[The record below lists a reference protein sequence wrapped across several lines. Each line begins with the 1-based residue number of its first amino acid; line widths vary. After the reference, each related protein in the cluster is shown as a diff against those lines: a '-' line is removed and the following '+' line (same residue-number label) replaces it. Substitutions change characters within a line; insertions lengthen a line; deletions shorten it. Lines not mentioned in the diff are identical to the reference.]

1 MNELIERKD
10 TFDSMNNA
18 INESKKVME
27 LQPIFNEVDN
37 YANSY
42 KSLEKENQYLEQ
54 ENRSFIY
61 ILNELF
67 QLLEKFFKK
76 LLLWGN
82 DNTKD
87 ETADVVKDCYVNSE
101 FDMGDVI
108 KISKETTKQDELF
121 DYVEAPDYYKDR
133 VRDYDEDKYDKDNF
147 DLSR

>member
-10 TFDSMNNA
+10 TFDSMNNV

-42 KSLEKENQYLEQ
+42 KSLEKENQNLEK

-76 LLLWGN
+76 ILL
-82 DNTKD
+82 
-87 ETADVVKDCYVNSE
+87 
-101 FDMGDVI
+101 
-108 KISKETTKQDELF
+108 
-121 DYVEAPDYYKDR
+121 
-133 VRDYDEDKYDKDNF
+133 
-147 DLSR
+147 